1 MHVVMDRSI
10 AEAAA
15 AAADAASSSSL
26 LPDEPSGSSGG
37 GGGGGAGSAA
47 PGGGFGGLGFGL
59 ENPGPAQWQGQEAAA
74 WREQLH
80 DKLLPVAVGLYRSG
94 RLGAVLEQ
102 VRDNAAAEAKAL
114 VREVSAVLKE
124 RRPRAARSWAAWGP
138 DSETVKA
145 GHHNAP
151 GHYGYVGVGF
161 NLCSDAALITCCRGS
176 ALGGSQ
182 QQRALRARCRAPSY
196 FLHACP
202 HLSLH
207 FCRPWSAWCSRCL
220 RLRKA
225 AAGQTQPAWL
235 RACPC
240 HSPRCMLA
248 RTCRW
253 RSSCRWGGQ
262 GVGKCGSVV

>member
-26 LPDEPSGSSGG
+26 LPDEPSGSGGG

-102 VRDNAAAEAKAL
+102 MRDNAAAEAKAL
-114 VREVSAVLKE
+114 VREVSTVLKE
-124 RRPRAARSWAAWGP
+124 RRPRAAGSWAAWGP
-138 DSETVKA
+138 DLETVGA
-145 GHHNAP
+145 GHGGRRGRESLAVRAE
-151 GHYGYVGVGF
+151 GGGGGEGRG
-161 NLCSDAALITCCRGS
+161 AAG
-176 ALGGSQ
+176 
-182 QQRALRARCRAPSY
+182 LRTIME
-196 FLHACP
+196 
-202 HLSLH
+202 SLYTLRSTTMH
-207 FCRPWSAWCSRCL
+207 TSSSRDCRPWVLWVCGC
-220 RLRKA
+220 
-225 AAGQTQPAWL
+225 GFQP
-235 RACPC
+235 
-240 HSPRCMLA
+240 
-248 RTCRW
+248 
-253 RSSCRWGGQ
+253 
-262 GVGKCGSVV
+262 VF